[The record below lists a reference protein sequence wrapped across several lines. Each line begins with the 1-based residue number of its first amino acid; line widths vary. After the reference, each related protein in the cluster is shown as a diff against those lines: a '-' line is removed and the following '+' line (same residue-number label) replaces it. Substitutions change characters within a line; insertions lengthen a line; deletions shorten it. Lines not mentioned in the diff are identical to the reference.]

1 MPIFF
6 DIKPIVPVGAYIN
19 LKAGKE
25 RYALAAEATI
35 RNAMNSCLVS
45 TAKDRSTLFRL
56 ISDARLG
63 ARFTVNKLSHRI
75 RNGDRRHLSGNER
88 VPSNFT
94 SVYDVLEFPNTFEG
108 NWVHNFIVFNSK
120 VNGKIILTQDDMR
133 KFMGNPQEMS
143 MRLFLSTQK
152 MGQELLEDK
161 AICRHGRYETLS
173 RASFY

>member
-1 MPIFF
+1 
-6 DIKPIVPVGAYIN
+6 
-19 LKAGKE
+19 
-25 RYALAAEATI
+25 
-35 RNAMNSCLVS
+35 MNSCLVS

-75 RNGDRRHLSGNER
+75 RDGHRRHLSGNER

-133 KFMGNPQEMS
+133 KFMGNPPRNVYEAISFDAKNGARTARGQGNMS
-143 MRLFLSTQK
+143 SWPIRNPITRVV
-152 MGQELLEDK
+152 LLNWLMYPK
-161 AICRHGRYETLS
+161 KIP
-173 RASFY
+173 